1 MNHFLM
7 MDKVLIQYS
16 SIVFLL
22 KMDILPL
29 GSQTVAGKIHPKG
42 KIHPENL
49 VASKIPLVDI
59 FPSIFP
65 TLLPN

>member
-1 MNHFLM
+1 M
-7 MDKVLIQYS
+7 MDKVLIQYN

-22 KMDILPL
+22 KMDILSL
-29 GSQTVAGKIHPKG
+29 GSQTVAEKIHPKG

-59 FPSIFP
+59 FPRIFP
-65 TLLPN
+65 RCCQTSP

>member
-1 MNHFLM
+1 M

-16 SIVFLL
+16 KIVFLL

-29 GSQTVAGKIHPKG
+29 GSQTVAAGKIHPRR

-49 VASKIPLVDI
+49 VASKFPLMDI
-59 FPSIFP
+59 FPGIFP